1 MSWDSG
7 WRRTGKEDG
16 RGMKAGGFCCVS
28 PRLNLLFSHRFAHV
42 RSHLFFKVI
51 SPHFFFLLLRCRNK
65 NNYCLQA
72 SAALRQTHVEA
83 CIMLMLWIH
92 TKPSLSNRSINKLE
106 KDPHTWWMQI
116 NTHSQIPTTQFQHI
130 TLEILLEEIF
140 LQVSTVVCDVCYG
153 SISFYKFPLLIGA
166 TTQYV
171 NFSLPKSLKKNHCS
185 YEQIGFPF
193 FISHLIDRELR
204 SNNGMT
210 PCYTISQLCAY
221 KSYEMKFL
229 PWSIE
234 RKSNL
239 ITLTSS
245 TSSITLVSFVF
256 PCYRQLILDSPL
268 SHIAS

>member
-1 MSWDSG
+1 MDADKYTFTDTHNTISTHYI
-7 WRRTGKEDG
+7 RNPPG
-16 RGMKAGGFCCVS
+16 RNIPSSFNCCLWCV
-28 PRLNLLFSHRFAHV
+28 LWQ
-42 RSHLFFKVI
+42 
-51 SPHFFFLLLRCRNK
+51 HFIL
-65 NNYCLQA
+65 
-72 SAALRQTHVEA
+72 
-83 CIMLMLWIH
+83 
-92 TKPSLSNRSINKLE
+92 
-106 KDPHTWWMQI
+106 
-116 NTHSQIPTTQFQHI
+116 QIPTI
-130 TLEILLEEIF
+130 NWGYNPICE
-140 LQVSTVVCDVCYG
+140 
-153 SISFYKFPLLIGA
+153 LLIA
-166 TTQYV
+166 Q
-171 NFSLPKSLKKNHCS
+171 KLKKNHCS

-193 FISHLIDRELR
+193 FISHHIDRELR

-210 PCYTISQLCAY
+210 PFYTISQLCAY